1 MSVASLVLGI
11 CSIVFTVI
19 SWGCLWWLSLVL
31 GVVGIVLG
39 FIDMKKK
46 KEAGVAL
53 GMAKGGFICSI
64 IGICMAIIFLIFIIG
79 VASLGVALV

>member
-1 MSVASLVLGI
+1 MGVASLVLGI
-11 CSIVFTVI
+11 CSIVFAVI

-31 GVVGIVLG
+31 GVVGLILG
-39 FIDMKKK
+39 LIDIRKK
-46 KEAGVAL
+46 KEECIDP

-64 IGICMAIIFLIFIIG
+64 VGICLAIIFLIFIVG

>member
-1 MSVASLVLGI
+1 MGVASLVLGI
-11 CSIVFTVI
+11 CSIVFAVI
-19 SWGCLWWLSLVL
+19 SWGCLWWLSLILAVVGVVL
-31 GVVGIVLG
+31 GI
-39 FIDMKKK
+39 IDMKKK

-79 VASLGVALV
+79 LASLGAAV